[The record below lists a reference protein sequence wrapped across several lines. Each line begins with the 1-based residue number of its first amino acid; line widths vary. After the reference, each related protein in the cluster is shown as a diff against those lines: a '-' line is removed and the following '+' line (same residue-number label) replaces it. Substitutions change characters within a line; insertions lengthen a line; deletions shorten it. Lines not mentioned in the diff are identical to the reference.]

1 MKEGKRER
9 GRLRSWEKGTGENT
23 LEGEKGKEE
32 RTLPKKKKTKRKK

>member
-32 RTLPKKKKTKRKK
+32 RTFRKLRKTKGRK